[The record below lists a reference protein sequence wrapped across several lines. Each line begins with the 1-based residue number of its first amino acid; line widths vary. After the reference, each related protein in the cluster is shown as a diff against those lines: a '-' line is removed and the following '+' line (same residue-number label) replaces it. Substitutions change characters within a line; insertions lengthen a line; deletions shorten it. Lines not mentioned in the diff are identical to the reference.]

1 MSPEQI
7 EKIRQEQIRQMAEK
21 QVNRKYFTE
30 IFEFN
35 FIYLKTALKRNGAS

>member
-21 QVNRKYFTE
+21 QVNRKYFIE
-30 IFEFN
+30 IIE
-35 FIYLKTALKRNGAS
+35 FIYYLFKNSA